1 MTRSIKTLYAF
12 GIFLLLSA
20 CAKQL
25 TEIPKEKLQR
35 RKTQELMQVM
45 DSLSHKKPG
54 FFYTKIKTDYTDTNR
69 SVTFKTSIRMSKD
82 SAINALITYATLPIV
97 NSVIT
102 LDSVTI
108 VNKRDKCYIQQSLG
122 YFKENFGI
130 DFDYANIEELIVG
143 MPLDFDTT
151 QKYFQIH
158 DPYTYTISS
167 HKKREIKK
175 KDRLDRD
182 RNPAKEDIIIKYFLH
197 DKLDGLKSMYLES
210 PDDSTSIKVDYL
222 TREFISGYA
231 IPKDV
236 HIEIKSPKNF
246 IRVDLQ
252 YDKVEIDQPQELFLV
267 IPEGYEKCK

>member
-1 MTRSIKTLYAF
+1 MIRSIKISHIF
-12 GIFLLLSA
+12 GVFLLLTA

-25 TEIPKEKLQR
+25 VEAPKDKLQR
-35 RKTQELMQVM
+35 RKTQELLLVM

-54 FFYTKIKTDYTDTNR
+54 FFYTKIKTDYVDTNR
-69 SVTFKTSIRMSKD
+69 SVSFKTSIRMAKD
-82 SAINALITYATLPIV
+82 SAINALITYASLPIV
-97 NSVIT
+97 NSIIKV
-102 LDSVTI
+102 DSVTI
-108 VNKRDKCYIQQSLG
+108 VNKRDKCFIQQSLG

-130 DFDYANIEELIVG
+130 DFDYANIEELILG
-143 MPLDFDTT
+143 MPLDYDTT

-182 RNPAKEDIIIKYFLH
+182 RNPAKDDIIINYFLN
-197 DKLDGLKSMYLES
+197 DNLDGLKGMYLES

-222 TREFISGYA
+222 TREFTEGYS

-236 HIEIKSPKNF
+236 HIEIKSPKNV
-246 IRVDLQ
+246 INVDMQ

>member
-1 MTRSIKTLYAF
+1 MIRYIKAIFFL
-12 GIFLLLSA
+12 GIFLQLTS
-20 CAKQL
+20 CAKEL
-25 TEIPKEKLQR
+25 TEVTKEKLAR
-35 RKTQELMQVM
+35 RKTQELLQVM

-54 FFYTKIKTDYTDTNR
+54 FFYTKIKTDYVDTNR
-69 SVTFKTSIRMSKD
+69 SVSFKTSIRMAKD
-82 SAINALITYATLPIV
+82 SAVNALITYASLPIV
-97 NSVIT
+97 NSIIKV
-102 LDSVTI
+102 DSVTI
-108 VNKRDKCYIQQSLG
+108 VNKRDKCFIQQSLG

-130 DFDYANIEELIVG
+130 DFDYANIEELILG
-143 MPLDFDTT
+143 MPLDYDTT

-175 KDRLDRD
+175 KDRFDRD
-182 RNPAKEDIIIKYFLH
+182 RNSDKDDIIINYFLY
-197 DKLDGLKSMYLES
+197 DQLDGLKGMYLES

-222 TREFISGYA
+222 TREFIGGYS

-236 HIEIKSPKNF
+236 HIEIKSPKNV
-246 IRVDLQ
+246 INVALQ